1 MAAILIVDDDPA
13 IRAIATEFL
22 RDGDHAIVEA
32 RDGHEALRILNAAPI
47 DLMVLDMLMPGKDG
61 LETIME
67 SRQLHP
73 GVRILAI
80 SSGGSM
86 DANYLLSIANTLG
99 ADAVLSKPLTAA
111 RFRRA
116 VQDLLGARE
125 TVGAGR
131 VDGGQP
137 ASVQDAV
144 RRTS

>member
-1 MAAILIVDDDPA
+1 MAAILIVDDDPT

-32 RDGHEALRILNAAPI
+32 CDGHEALRILKAAPI
-47 DLMVLDMLMPGKDG
+47 DVMVLDMLMPGKDG

-86 DANYLLSIANTLG
+86 DANYLLAIASTLG

-111 RFRRA
+111 RFKRA
-116 VQDLLGARE
+116 VLDLLSSRGAPE
-125 TVGAGR
+125 TDRQRA
-131 VDGGQP
+131 
-137 ASVQDAV
+137 
-144 RRTS
+144 

>member
-22 RDGDHAIVEA
+22 QDGDHAIVEA

-86 DANYLLSIANTLG
+86 DANYLLAVANTLG
-99 ADAVLSKPLTAA
+99 ADADLSKPLTAA
-111 RFRRA
+111 RFRKA
-116 VQDLLGARE
+116 VQDLLGSQG

-131 VDGGQP
+131 VDSQP
-137 ASVQDAV
+137 PGAIGNAAGH
-144 RRTS
+144 TS

>member
-1 MAAILIVDDDPA
+1 MAAILIVDDDPT

-32 RDGHEALRILNAAPI
+32 RDGNEALRILKAAPI

-73 GVRILAI
+73 DVRILAI

-86 DANYLLSIANTLG
+86 DANYLLAVANTLG

-111 RFRRA
+111 RFSRA
-116 VQDLLGARE
+116 VEELLHQQGSDCRAKHRG
-125 TVGAGR
+125 VSAG
-131 VDGGQP
+131 
-137 ASVQDAV
+137 S
-144 RRTS
+144 S